1 MLRGRI
7 NVTVRHCLIVIHA
20 VHLRRLASLFAHVQ
34 TIVGT
39 EDLACVV
46 FSLLAET
53 FVLDVRGLLPQPLL
67 DVIISGVDVVLMS
80 HNTLLVLD
88 SPFIIQLTLLLL
100 LGMQVLLVPVHQ
112 GLIFLATL
120 LHLISEFRVFLSDT
134 NLLLQTLLFIVQ
146 LAKAILKHHSLQA
159 FRNGNFTK
167 SPFIERELTSICLCL
182 S

>member
-1 MLRGRI
+1 M
-7 NVTVRHCLIVIHA
+7 
-20 VHLRRLASLFAHVQ
+20 
-34 TIVGT
+34 
-39 EDLACVV
+39 
-46 FSLLAET
+46 
-53 FVLDVRGLLPQPLL
+53 
-67 DVIISGVDVVLMS
+67 MS
-80 HNTLLVLD
+80 HNTLFVLD

-120 LHLISEFRVFLSDT
+120 LHLISEFGVFLSDA

-159 FRNGNFTK
+159 FGNGNFTK

-182 S
+182 SQSFSLNLPEPSSPVVLFIACGERKLFSLMLPKPKYWLTIAFEVTCFGLFDRKL